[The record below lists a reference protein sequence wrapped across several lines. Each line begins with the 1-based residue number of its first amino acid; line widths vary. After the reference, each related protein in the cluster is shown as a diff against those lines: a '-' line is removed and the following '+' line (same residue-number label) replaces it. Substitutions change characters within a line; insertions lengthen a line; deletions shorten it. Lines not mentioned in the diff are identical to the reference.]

1 MTNDQKSGKHIPLTR
16 RGLIAGA
23 MLVALALSSAPGAGA
38 SLAAHPASKGTINI
52 GTKNFAEEYVISDM
66 YRLLLQ
72 KAGFNV
78 PATHDLAQTPILQKA
93 LTQGSID
100 LYPEYTG
107 TGLGVVLGRKKAI
120 TNAAQAYQQ
129 VQQGYRKFHLTWLAQ
144 TPMNDTN
151 GVAVMQGTA
160 SKYGLHTLSDLAKN
174 AGKLTFAALPD
185 CKDRPDCLGGL
196 KSVYGV
202 NFKSVQFIGSQPVM
216 YKGVKSGLYDAIEVF
231 TTDGPIKA
239 ENLVVLKDNKGIFP
253 ADHIAPVVRNST
265 LAKYPEIRTVL
276 NKLAPF
282 ITTKAM
288 IKLNVSTVLNSADPM
303 TVARSFLQSKHL
315 L

>member
-1 MTNDQKSGKHIPLTR
+1 MKIKIKRNVLFTR
-16 RGLIAGA
+16 RGLVAA
-23 MLVALALSSAPGAGA
+23 VMLGTLALSAAPSTGTT
-38 SLAAHPASKGTINI
+38 LAAGPAAKGTINI

-78 PATHDLAQTPILQKA
+78 PKTHDLAQTPILQKA
-93 LTQGSID
+93 LLQGSID

-107 TGLGVVLGRKKAI
+107 TGLGVVLKQTRSV
-120 TNAAQAYQQ
+120 TNAAQAYAK
-129 VQQGYRKFHLTWLAQ
+129 VKKGYKKFHLTWLAQ

-151 GVAVMQGTA
+151 GVAVTQATA
-160 SKYGLHTLSDLAKN
+160 SKYNLHTLSDLAKA

-196 KSVYGV
+196 KSVYSV

-239 ENLVVLKDNKGIFP
+239 LKLVVLKDDRGIFP
-253 ADHIAPVVRNST
+253 ADHIAPVVRDST
-265 LAKYPEIRTVL
+265 LAKYPEVRTVL
-276 NKLAPF
+276 NKLAPY

-288 IKLNVSTVLNSADPM
+288 IKLNVRAVLNSEDPM
-303 TVARSFLQSKHL
+303 SVAQSFLQSKHL